1 MHALLITLSPKR
13 LTLIQ
18 EDPDALADVVEA
30 RHDQEIPGL
39 LDLGTAWN
47 ALDALLSEGGKDT
60 ILGDAVLARS
70 GEPFDTD
77 FKSARLLPPTRVA
90 EIAKTL
96 GALKIK
102 AVAAKHEGD
111 AEEREALEVLMKQLA
126 MLYTGAAKQQHSI
139 LALLV

>member
-1 MHALLITLSPKR
+1 MHALLITMSSKR
-13 LTLIQ
+13 LALIQ
-18 EDPDALADVVEA
+18 EDPDALNDVVEA

-70 GEPFDTD
+70 GDPFDTD
-77 FKSARLLPPTRVA
+77 FKSARLLAPARVA
-90 EIAKTL
+90 EIAKTI
-96 GALKIK
+96 GALKVK
-102 AVAAKHEGD
+102 PLVAKHEGD
-111 AEEREALEVLMKQLA
+111 AEEREALELLIKQLA
-126 MLYTGAAKQQHSI
+126 SLYTGAAKQQHSI

>member
-1 MHALLITLSPKR
+1 MHALLITMSSKR
-13 LTLIQ
+13 LALIQ
-18 EDPDALADVVEA
+18 EDPDALNDVVEA

-77 FKSARLLPPTRVA
+77 FKSARLLVPTRVA
-90 EIAKTL
+90 EIAKTI

-102 AVAAKHEGD
+102 ALVAKHDGD
-111 AEEREALEVLMKQLA
+111 AEEREALELLIKQIA
-126 MLYTGAAKQQHSI
+126 ALYTGAAKQQHSI

>member
-1 MHALLITLSPKR
+1 MHALLITMSSKR
-13 LTLIQ
+13 LALIQ

-30 RHDQEIPGL
+30 RHETEIPGL

-77 FKSARLLPPTRVA
+77 FKSARLLAPARVA

-102 AVAAKHEGD
+102 ALAAKHEGD
-111 AEEREALEVLMKQLA
+111 PEEREALELLMKQLA
-126 MLYTGAAKQQHSI
+126 ALYTGAAKQQHSI

>member
-1 MHALLITLSPKR
+1 MHALLITMSSKR
-13 LTLIQ
+13 LALIQ
-18 EDPDALADVVEA
+18 EDPDALSDVVEA
-30 RHDQEIPGL
+30 RHEQEIPGL

-60 ILGDAVLARS
+60 VLGDAVLARS
-70 GEPFDTD
+70 GEPFDSD
-77 FKSARLLPPTRVA
+77 FKSARLLAPARVA

-102 AVAAKHEGD
+102 ALAAKHDGD
-111 AEEREALEVLMKQLA
+111 AEEREALEVLVKRVVA
-126 MLYTGAAKQQHSI
+126 LYSSAAKQKHSI